1 MTNYPYIA
9 PCSFFLIYVYEIP
22 GSVDHV
28 GILKVG
34 DTTIKSLKKASEL
47 TANCADLK
55 AAAKKRI
62 DQQTGTAGVKYILHH
77 AELAVRMVHMGG
89 EKVLSFFRDHDVHD
103 VLEKSGYKHVKI
115 EGTTGREWYRTDL
128 ETIKNAIAAVK
139 QGRIALD
146 SSELKKP
153 DPFKFRD
160 EQEKAITD
168 TLTRFKKHNDM
179 LWDAKMRFGKTP
191 AALEVVRRGG

>member
-9 PCSFFLIYVYEIP
+9 PCSYFLVRSYEIP

-47 TANCADLK
+47 TVNCADLK

-77 AELAVRMVHMGG
+77 AELAVRMVHLGG

-103 VLEKSGYKHVKI
+103 GLEKSGYKHVKI
-115 EGTTGREWYRTDL
+115 EGTAGREWYKADL

-153 DPFKFRD
+153 ESFIF
-160 EQEKAITD
+160 
-168 TLTRFKKHNDM
+168 N
-179 LWDAKMRFGKTP
+179 TP
-191 AALEVVRRGG
+191 TAL